1 MFLAIASSRILID
14 ALFISQFIYNVYF
27 VSNAKQNYCEK
38 TARSE
43 IFKENFIISYF
54 RTLPMSRW
62 LKEWSHASFRT
73 RRSNFAMPS
82 NGSEEIR
89 ETPRESRGNNEVV
102 METRLSSPVGTLRR
116 LDGS

>member
-1 MFLAIASSRILID
+1 MFSNRIIH
-14 ALFISQFIYNVYF
+14 FSIYLQRIF

-38 TARSE
+38 AARAE
-43 IFKENFIISYF
+43 IFEENCKIPTF
-54 RTLPMSRW
+54 RTLPMARW
-62 LKEWSHASFRT
+62 LKGPWSYASFRT

-89 ETPRESRGNNEVV
+89 EIPRESRGNNEVV